1 MPLVIFIICGYG
13 IIIIKTIKKVFN
25 MDIYKLSLKNL
36 RRNRL
41 RNLFAILR
49 ISFGVIILLVLVS
62 SGLGVNTFVKQANS
76 YLDSNGNGSQDIV
89 SSITNQINSLMGTNL
104 SNSVIVTRLSGLLNN
119 LVYVIDGI
127 ASIVFLVGILDIIN
141 TMGFNFNERKRE
153 IGILKTLGF
162 SRRQLMMSL
171 SLEAGLLGLLGSIIG
186 VVVGSAGVI
195 LLADFIGIPIS
206 ILIPPWLI
214 IGVIII
220 TTILSMILGLVPS
233 WFAVEID
240 IEEALTQ

>member
-1 MPLVIFIICGYG
+1 MPLITFIICGYG
-13 IIIIKTIKKVFN
+13 IIIIKSSKIVCI

-62 SGLGVNTFVKQANS
+62 SGLGLNTFVKQANS
-76 YLDSNGNGSQDIV
+76 YLDSNGNGSQEIV

-162 SRRQLMMSL
+162 SRRQLIMSL

-186 VVVGSAGVI
+186 VVVGSVGVI
-195 LLADFIGIPIS
+195 VLADLIGIPIS
-206 ILIPPWLI
+206 ILIPPGLI
-214 IGVIII
+214 IGVITI
-220 TTILSMILGLVPS
+220 TTILSMILGLFPS

-240 IEEALTQ
+240 IEEALAQ